1 MASVEAAELEAVER
15 REDGDEREDHVDA
28 AHGAS
33 GVRWRGL

>member
-15 REDGDEREDHVDA
+15 REDDDEREDHVNA

-33 GVRWRGL
+33 GVSWPGL